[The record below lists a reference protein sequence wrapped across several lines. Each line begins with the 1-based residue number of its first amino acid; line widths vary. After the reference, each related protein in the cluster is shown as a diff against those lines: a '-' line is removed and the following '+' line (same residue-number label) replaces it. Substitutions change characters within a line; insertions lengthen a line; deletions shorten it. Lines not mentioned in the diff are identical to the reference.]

1 MVKKRWGVK
10 FYALAVSVLAHAA
23 ALSIFAAVRLTQSQ
37 AATHSQTTAVVS
49 VSQARIYAERP
60 TVTAKPKVVSAGE
73 EQRIVKSAKQ
83 GLSGNLRPVFESAKQ
98 DSQWPRQAPESPQVD
113 SFDDAVNRP
122 DDLAD
127 DRTTTGQVEFF
138 DSPAAGRRICYVV
151 DCSGSMQ
158 GLWGQVRV
166 ELCESIGRLQPDQYF
181 SVIVFGAGSI
191 LESGGGR
198 MVRASERA
206 KKEAYE
212 FIGAVQPRG
221 ATNAQ
226 AAIEHAIKIRD
237 GAGEG
242 PSVIYFLTDGFELSE
257 QENWRFAHQVETM
270 LRNNSVKTQI
280 NTIGFWPDERDR
292 SLLEK
297 IASQSGGRF
306 TLAGQMGEQ

>member
-37 AATHSQTTAVVS
+37 AAAHSQTTAVVS
-49 VSQARIYAERP
+49 VSQARVYAERP

-73 EQRIVKSAKQ
+73 EKRIVKTAKG
-83 GLSGNLRPVFESAKQ
+83 GLSGNLRPVF
-98 DSQWPRQAPESPQVD
+98 DVPRQDLQAVTPMIESPQLNAVD
-113 SFDDAVNRP
+113 LIDEQAASA
-122 DDLAD
+122 
-127 DRTTTGQVEFF
+127 QVEFF
-138 DSPAAGRRICYVV
+138 DSPAQGRRICYVV

-158 GLWGQVRV
+158 GLWQPVKA

-226 AAIEHAIKIRD
+226 AALSHAIKIRD
-237 GAGEG
+237 GAGAG